1 MSASIQNTPLEE
13 LPDQA
18 TSSAASLASANR
30 AASNHTASNHT
41 PMMRQY
47 HGLKAQHPDMLLFY
61 RMGDFYELFFEDAE
75 KASRLLG
82 ITLTH
87 RGTSNGAPIKM
98 AGVPYHAA
106 EQYLAKLAKLGEA
119 VAICEQVGD
128 PAISKGP
135 VDRQVT
141 RILTPGTLTDTALLD
156 ESRDNQL
163 LSIFQADGV
172 IGLARLN
179 LASGAFILSE
189 IAVGLLAQEIERI
202 APSEILL
209 ADDFQHAAINSSKV
223 AKKRLSPW
231 QFDFDSAFNTL
242 TKQLNTYDLNG
253 FGCASL
259 QPAICAAG
267 ALLDYVKHTQR
278 TALPHINALSV
289 ETTSAY
295 IQLDAATRRN
305 LEIDMTLRG
314 ETSPT
319 LYSLL
324 NTTQTA
330 MGARLLRHWLHHPL
344 QDRNLVMKRHD
355 AITELI
361 QKDGFLSL
369 NQLLKAIGDIE
380 RMTARIA
387 LKTARP
393 RDLSGLAMSLQQLP
407 LLQTQL
413 QNSQTSLL
421 QTLGS
426 SLTAP
431 AAVVGL
437 LTTAIKPEP
446 STVLREGGVIA
457 DGYDAELDELRALQ
471 NNHGEFLLQYE
482 AAEKARTGIANLK
495 VEYNS
500 VHGFYI
506 EMSRSQAESAPTEY
520 RRRQTLKNVE
530 RFITPELKAFEDKV
544 LSANDRALARE
555 KMLYAEVLEQLL
567 PHITA
572 LQANAGAVASLDVLC
587 CFAERAVAL
596 NYVAPQFITEAG
608 LQISGGR
615 HPVVENITQP
625 FVANDVT
632 LNPYRQLLLITGPNM
647 GGKSTFMR
655 QTALVVLLAHC
666 GCYVPAISAKI
677 GEIDRIMTRIGA
689 SDDLA
694 GGRSTFMVEM
704 TETANILHNATEKSL
719 VLLDEIGRGTSTFDG
734 LSLAW
739 AVAKQLLEKNRSYT
753 LFATHYFELT
763 RIVDE
768 FKHAA
773 NVHLDA
779 VEHGPENNKV
789 IVFMHKVEEG
799 AANQSYGLQ
808 VAQLAGIPKSVVAAA
823 KRKLIQLEN
832 NQVYSNVAQ
841 PDMFMASE
849 PAADLPVHPVVSAL
863 DAIQVDDLTP
873 KQALDL
879 LYKLKDLLEN

>member
-1 MSASIQNTPLEE
+1 MSSFE
-13 LPDQA
+13 
-18 TSSAASLASANR
+18 
-30 AASNHTASNHT
+30 NHT

-47 HGLKAQHPDMLLFY
+47 LALKAQHPDMLLFY

-82 ITLTH
+82 ITLTQ
-87 RGTSNGAPIKM
+87 RGSSNGAPIKM

-106 EQYLAKLAKLGEA
+106 EGYLAKLAKLGEA
-119 VAICEQVGD
+119 VVICEQVGD
-128 PAISKGP
+128 PATSKGP
-135 VDRQVT
+135 VERQVA

-163 LSIFQADGV
+163 LSIFYADNLV
-172 IGLARLN
+172 GLARLN
-179 LASGAFILSE
+179 LASGTFILSE
-189 IAVGLLAQEIERI
+189 IALGLLGQEIERI

-209 ADDFQHAAINSSKV
+209 PDDFQHAAIRSSKV

-231 QFDFDSAFNTL
+231 QFDYDSAFNTL
-242 TKQLNTYDLNG
+242 TKQLNTRDLNG
-253 FGCASL
+253 FGCAEL
-259 QPAICAAG
+259 KPAICAAG
-267 ALLDYVKHTQR
+267 AMLDYVQHTQR
-278 TALPHINALSV
+278 TTLPHINAVSV
-289 ETTSAY
+289 ESTSAY
-295 IQLDAATRRN
+295 VQLDAATRRN
-305 LEIDMTLRG
+305 LEIDITLRG
-314 ETSPT
+314 EAAPT

-344 QDRNLVMKRHD
+344 QDRNLVLKRHE
-355 AITELI
+355 AIAELI
-361 QKDGFLSL
+361 DSNGFQTLART
-369 NQLLKAIGDIE
+369 LKAVGDIE
-380 RMTARIA
+380 RITARVA

-393 RDLSGLAMSLQQLP
+393 RDLSSLAASLQQLP
-407 LLQTQL
+407 LLQSDL
-413 QNSQTSLL
+413 AIMQTSLL
-421 QTLGS
+421 QTLGAN
-426 SLTAP
+426 LTAP
-431 AAVVGL
+431 SAVVTL
-437 LTTAIKPEP
+437 LTTAIQPEP

-457 DGYDAELDELRALQ
+457 DGYDAELDELRSLQ

-506 EMSRSQAESAPTEY
+506 EMSRTQAESAPAEY

-555 KMLYAEVLEQLL
+555 KLLYAQVLEQLM
-567 PHITA
+567 PFITP
-572 LQANAGAVASLDVLC
+572 LQTNAGAVASLDVLC
-587 CFAERAVAL
+587 SFAERAVAL
-596 NYVAPQFITEAG
+596 KYVAPQFSTEAG
-608 LQISGGR
+608 IQIVGGR
-615 HPVVENITQP
+615 HPVVESIAQP
-625 FVANDVT
+625 FVANDVI

-655 QTALVVLLAHC
+655 QTALIVLLAYC
-666 GCYVPAISAKI
+666 GSYVPATSAKI

-704 TETANILHNATEKSL
+704 TETANILHNATDKSL

-739 AVAKQLLEKNRSYT
+739 AVAKQLLEKNHSYT

-768 FKHAA
+768 FKYAA
-773 NVHLDA
+773 NVYLDA
-779 VEHGPENNKV
+779 IEHGHN

-808 VAQLAGIPKSVVAAA
+808 VAQLAGIPKSVVASA
-823 KRKLIQLEN
+823 KRKLQQLEAS
-832 NQVYSNVAQ
+832 QIAQHTSQ
-841 PDMFMASE
+841 PDMFSNAE
-849 PAADLPVHPVVSAL
+849 VAADLPIHPAILAL
-863 DAIQVDDLTP
+863 ESIQADDLTP
-873 KQALDL
+873 KQALDV
-879 LYKLKDLLEN
+879 LYQLKTLI

>member
-1 MSASIQNTPLEE
+1 MSSFE
-13 LPDQA
+13 
-18 TSSAASLASANR
+18 
-30 AASNHTASNHT
+30 NHT

-47 HGLKAQHPDMLLFY
+47 LALKAQHPDMLLFY

-82 ITLTH
+82 ITLTQ
-87 RGTSNGAPIKM
+87 RGSSNGAPIKM

-106 EQYLAKLAKLGEA
+106 EGYLAKLAKLGEA
-119 VAICEQVGD
+119 VVICEQVGD
-128 PAISKGP
+128 PATSKGP
-135 VDRQVT
+135 VERQVA

-156 ESRDNQL
+156 ELRDNQL
-163 LSIFQADGV
+163 LSIFYADNLV
-172 IGLARLN
+172 GLARLN
-179 LASGAFILSE
+179 LASGTFILSE
-189 IAVGLLAQEIERI
+189 IALGLLGQEIERI

-209 ADDFQHAAINSSKV
+209 PDDFQHAAIRSSKV

-231 QFDFDSAFNTL
+231 QFDYDSAFNTL
-242 TKQLNTYDLNG
+242 TKQLNTRDLNG
-253 FGCASL
+253 FGCAEL
-259 QPAICAAG
+259 KPAICAAG
-267 ALLDYVKHTQR
+267 AMLDYVQHTQR
-278 TALPHINALSV
+278 TTLPHINAVSV
-289 ETTSAY
+289 ESTSAY
-295 IQLDAATRRN
+295 VQLDAATRRN
-305 LEIDMTLRG
+305 LEIDITLRG
-314 ETSPT
+314 EAAPT

-344 QDRNLVMKRHD
+344 QDRNLVLKRHE
-355 AITELI
+355 AIAELI
-361 QKDGFLSL
+361 DSNGFQTLART
-369 NQLLKAIGDIE
+369 LKAVGDIE
-380 RMTARIA
+380 RITARVA

-393 RDLSGLAMSLQQLP
+393 RDLSSLAASLQQLP
-407 LLQTQL
+407 LLQTDL
-413 QNSQTSLL
+413 AIMQTSLL
-421 QTLGS
+421 QTLGAN
-426 SLTAP
+426 LTAP
-431 AAVVGL
+431 SAVVTL
-437 LTTAIKPEP
+437 LTAAIRPEP

-457 DGYDAELDELRALQ
+457 DGYDAELDELRSLQ
-471 NNHGEFLLQYE
+471 SNHGEYLLQYE

-506 EMSRSQAESAPTEY
+506 EMSRTQAESAPAEY

-555 KMLYAEVLEQLL
+555 KLLYAQVLEQLM
-567 PHITA
+567 PFITP
-572 LQANAGAVASLDVLC
+572 LQTNAGAVASLDVLC
-587 CFAERAVAL
+587 SFAERAVAL
-596 NYVAPQFITEAG
+596 KYVAPQFSTEAG
-608 LQISGGR
+608 IQIVGGR
-615 HPVVENITQP
+615 HPVVESIAQP
-625 FVANDVT
+625 FVANDVI

-655 QTALVVLLAHC
+655 QTALIVLLAYC
-666 GCYVPAISAKI
+666 GSYVPATSAKI

-704 TETANILHNATEKSL
+704 TETANILHNATDKSL

-739 AVAKQLLEKNRSYT
+739 AVAKQLLEKNHSYT

-768 FKHAA
+768 FKYAA

-779 VEHGPENNKV
+779 IEHGHN

-808 VAQLAGIPKSVVAAA
+808 VAQLAGIPKSVVASA
-823 KRKLIQLEN
+823 KRKLQQLEAS
-832 NQVYSNVAQ
+832 QIAQHTSQ
-841 PDMFMASE
+841 PDMFSNAE
-849 PAADLPVHPVVSAL
+849 VAADLPIHPAILAL
-863 DAIQVDDLTP
+863 ESIQADDLTP
-873 KQALDL
+873 KQALDV
-879 LYKLKDLLEN
+879 LYQLKTLI

>member
-1 MSASIQNTPLEE
+1 
-13 LPDQA
+13 
-18 TSSAASLASANR
+18 
-30 AASNHTASNHT
+30 
-41 PMMRQY
+41 
-47 HGLKAQHPDMLLFY
+47 MLLFY

-75 KASRLLG
+75 KASKLLG
-82 ITLTH
+82 ITLTQ
-87 RGTSNGAPIKM
+87 RGSSNGQPIKM

-128 PAISKGP
+128 PATSKGP
-135 VDRQVT
+135 VAREVA

-163 LSIFQADGV
+163 LSIFQSDGV
-172 IGLARLN
+172 VGLARLN
-179 LASGAFILSE
+179 LASGSFILSE
-189 IAVGLLAQEIERI
+189 IAGGLLAQEIERI
-202 APSEILL
+202 APSEILF
-209 ADDFQHAAINSSKV
+209 ADDFQHTALSLVKV
-223 AKKRLSPW
+223 AKKRLSSW
-231 QFDFDSAFNTL
+231 QFDFDSAFSTL
-242 TKQLNTYDLNG
+242 TKQFNTYDLNG
-253 FGCASL
+253 FGCADL
-259 QPAICAAG
+259 KPAICAAG

-278 TALPHINALSV
+278 TTLPHINAISV

-295 IQLDAATRRN
+295 VQLDAATRRN
-305 LEIDMTLRG
+305 LEIDITLRG
-314 ETSPT
+314 EASPT

-330 MGARLLRHWLHHPL
+330 MGARLLRQWLHHPL
-344 QDRNLVMKRHD
+344 RDRNLSIKRHE
-355 AITELI
+355 AIADLI
-361 QKDGFLSL
+361 QSGRYAE
-369 NQLLKAIGDIE
+369 LKQALKPVGDIE
-380 RMTARIA
+380 RITARVA

-393 RDLSGLAMSLQQLP
+393 RDLSGLAASLQQLP
-407 LLQTQL
+407 ILQTLLQNHT
-413 QNSQTSLL
+413 SSLL
-421 QTLGS
+421 QTLS
-426 SLTAP
+426 ENLIAPHAIVDLLTA
-431 AAVVGL
+431 
-437 LTTAIKPEP
+437 AIKAEP
-446 STVLREGGVIA
+446 SVVLREGGVIA
-457 DGYDAELDELRALQ
+457 DGYDAELDELRAIQ
-471 NNHGEFLLQYE
+471 TDHGDFLLQFE
-482 AAEKARTGIANLK
+482 AAEKERTGISNLK

-506 EMSRSQAESAPTEY
+506 EMSRTQAESAPAEY

-555 KMLYAEVLEQLL
+555 KMLYEQVLEALG
-567 PHITA
+567 HYIAA
-572 LQANAGAVASLDVLC
+572 LQTNAGAVASLDVLC
-587 CFAERAVAL
+587 CFAERALSL
-596 NYVAPQFITEAG
+596 NYVAPQFTTEAG
-608 LQISGGR
+608 IEIVNGR
-615 HPVVENITQP
+615 HPVVERISVEQISVQTSGQP
-625 FVANDVT
+625 FIANDVV

-655 QTALVVLLAHC
+655 QNALIVLLANC
-666 GCYVPAISAKI
+666 GCYVPATSAKI

-704 TETANILHNATEKSL
+704 TETANILHNATDKTL

-768 FKHAA
+768 FKYAA

-779 VEHGPENNKV
+779 VEHGNS

-808 VAQLAGIPKSVVAAA
+808 VAQLAGIPKSVVNAA
-823 KRKLIQLEN
+823 KRKLMQLEN
-832 NQVYSNVAQ
+832 NQVAASLEQ
-841 PDMFMASE
+841 PDMFALDTLPKEVE
-849 PAADLPVHPVVSAL
+849 PHPVVSEL
-863 DAIQVDDLTP
+863 EIIQPDDLTP
-873 KQALDL
+873 RQALEM
-879 LYKLKDLLEN
+879 LYKLKKIAAQI

>member
-1 MSASIQNTPLEE
+1 MSNVE
-13 LPDQA
+13 
-18 TSSAASLASANR
+18 
-30 AASNHTASNHT
+30 NHT

-47 HGLKAQHPDMLLFY
+47 LGLKAQHADMLLFY
-61 RMGDFYELFFEDAE
+61 RMGDFYELFFDDAV
-75 KASRLLG
+75 KASKLLG
-82 ITLTH
+82 ITLTQ
-87 RGTSNGAPIKM
+87 RGTSNGEPIKM
-98 AGVPYHAA
+98 AGIPYHAA
-106 EQYLAKLAKLGEA
+106 EGYLAKLAKLGEA
-119 VAICEQVGD
+119 VAICEQIGD
-128 PAISKGP
+128 PATSKGP
-135 VDRQVT
+135 VERQVA

-163 LSIFQADGV
+163 LSIYQGEGI

-179 LASGAFILSE
+179 LAAGTFILSE
-189 IAVGLLAQEIERI
+189 IAIGLLAQEIERI
-202 APSEILL
+202 SPSEILL
-209 ADDFQHAAINSSKV
+209 ADDFQHPVLHNIKV
-223 AKKRLSPW
+223 AKKRLSSW
-231 QFDFDSAFNTL
+231 QFDFDSAFSTL
-242 TKQLNTYDLNG
+242 TKQFNTYDLNG
-253 FGCASL
+253 FGCANL
-259 QPAICAAG
+259 NPAICAAG

-278 TALPHINALSV
+278 TTLPHINALSV
-289 ETTSAY
+289 ESTSAY

-305 LEIDMTLRG
+305 LEIDLTLRG
-314 ETSPT
+314 EASPT

-344 QDRNLVMKRHD
+344 QNRNLVMKRHQ
-355 AITELI
+355 AIAELI
-361 QKDGFLSL
+361 QL
-369 NQLLKAIGDIE
+369 NIYAPINAALKPVCDIE
-380 RMTARIA
+380 RITARIA

-393 RDLSGLAMSLQQLP
+393 RDLSGLTQSLQQLVM
-407 LLQTQL
+407 LQEHLQPTQ
-413 QNSQTSLL
+413 SSLL

-426 SLTAP
+426 SLTVQSALIQ
-431 AAVVGL
+431 L
-437 LTTAIKPEP
+437 LSTAIKSEP
-446 STVLREGGVIA
+446 SVVLREGGVIA

-471 NNHGEFLLQYE
+471 NNHGEFLLKFE
-482 AAEKARTGIANLK
+482 AEEKARTGITNLK

-506 EMSRSQAESAPTEY
+506 EMSRTQAESAPAEY

-555 KMLYAEVLEQLL
+555 KLLYEQVLNQLM
-567 PHITA
+567 PYIAA
-572 LQANAGAVASLDVLC
+572 LQTNAGAVASLDVLC
-587 CFAERAVAL
+587 CFAERAVTL
-596 NYVAPQFITEAG
+596 NYVAPDFTTETG
-608 LQISGGR
+608 IQIVNGR
-615 HPVVENITQP
+615 HPVVESISVVNNGQP
-625 FVANDVT
+625 FIANDVT

-655 QTALVVLLAHC
+655 QTALIVLLAHC
-666 GCYVPAISAKI
+666 GCYVPANSAKI

-704 TETANILHNATEKSL
+704 TETANILHNATDKSL

-779 VEHGPENNKV
+779 VEHGNN

-808 VAQLAGIPKSVVAAA
+808 VAQLAGIPRPVITAA
-823 KRKLIQLEN
+823 KKKLAQLEVHQVAN
-832 NQVYSNVAQ
+832 NTAQ
-841 PDMFMASE
+841 PDMFAATE
-849 PAADLPVHPVVSAL
+849 PEAELAVHPVVTEL
-863 DAIQVDDLTP
+863 ETIQPDDLTP
-873 KQALDL
+873 KQALEV
-879 LYKLKDLLEN
+879 LYQLRELIKKN

>member
-1 MSASIQNTPLEE
+1 MTKMQN
-13 LPDQA
+13 D
-18 TSSAASLASANR
+18 ND
-30 AASNHTASNHT
+30 TADMAVNIDNHT

-47 HGLKAQHPDMLLFY
+47 LGLKAQHPDMLLFY

-75 KASRLLG
+75 KASKLLG
-82 ITLTH
+82 ITLTQ
-87 RGTSNGAPIKM
+87 RGSSNGQPIKM

-128 PAISKGP
+128 PATSKGP
-135 VDRQVT
+135 VAREVA

-163 LSIFQADGV
+163 LSIFQLDGV
-172 IGLARLN
+172 LGLARLN
-179 LASGAFILSE
+179 LASGSFVLSE

-202 APSEILL
+202 APSEILF
-209 ADDFQHAAINSSKV
+209 ADDFQHVAISLSKV
-223 AKKRLSPW
+223 ARKRLSPW
-231 QFDFDSAFNTL
+231 QFDYDSAFSTL
-242 TKQLNTYDLNG
+242 TKQFNTYDLNG
-253 FGCASL
+253 FGCADL
-259 QPAICAAG
+259 KPAICAAG

-278 TALPHINALSV
+278 TTLPHINAISV

-305 LEIDMTLRG
+305 LEIDVTLRG
-314 ETSPT
+314 EVSPT

-330 MGARLLRHWLHHPL
+330 MGARLLRQWLHHPL
-344 QDRNLVMKRHD
+344 RDRNLSMKRHE
-355 AITELI
+355 AIADLI
-361 QKDGFLSL
+361 QSARYTDLR
-369 NQLLKAIGDIE
+369 QALKPIGDIE
-380 RMTARIA
+380 RITARVA

-393 RDLSGLAMSLQQLP
+393 RDLSGLAASLQQLP
-407 LLQTQL
+407 IVQALLQ
-413 QNSQTSLL
+413 SHSSSLL
-421 QTLGS
+421 QTLYEN
-426 SLTAP
+426 LAAP
-431 AAVVGL
+431 HAVVNL
-437 LTTAIKPEP
+437 LTTAIKAEP
-446 STVLREGGVIA
+446 SVVLREGGVIA
-457 DGYDAELDELRALQ
+457 DGYDAELDELRAIQ
-471 NNHGEFLLQYE
+471 TNHGDFLLQFE
-482 AAEKARTGIANLK
+482 AAEKERTGIANLK

-506 EMSRSQAESAPTEY
+506 EMSRAQAESAPAEY

-555 KMLYAEVLEQLL
+555 KMLYEQVLEALGH
-567 PHITA
+567 HIVE
-572 LQANAGAVASLDVLC
+572 LQTNAGAVAALDVLC
-587 CFAERAVAL
+587 CFAERAESL
-596 NYVAPQFITEAG
+596 NYVAPQFTTEAG
-608 LQISGGR
+608 IEIINGR
-615 HPVVENITQP
+615 HPVVEQITVQTSGQP
-625 FVANDVT
+625 FIANDVS

-655 QTALVVLLAHC
+655 QTALIVLLANC
-666 GCYVPAISAKI
+666 GCYVPASSAKI

-704 TETANILHNATEKSL
+704 TETANILHNATDKTL

-768 FKHAA
+768 FKYAA

-779 VEHGPENNKV
+779 VEHGNS

-808 VAQLAGIPKSVVAAA
+808 VAQLAGIPKSVVTAA
-823 KRKLIQLEN
+823 KRKLTQLESS
-832 NQVYSNVAQ
+832 QVAVSAEQ
-841 PDMFMASE
+841 PDMFAAEALPKE
-849 PAADLPVHPVVSAL
+849 PEMHPVVSEL
-863 DAIQVDDLTP
+863 EIIQPDDLTP
-873 KQALDL
+873 RQALDM
-879 LYKLKDLLEN
+879 LYKLKKIAASSD